1 MATKELSLQ
10 RVAQTTGQQVLFL
23 LSFGFVGAF
32 LYWWYQAWQVVMTP
46 IGAAPAS
53 LLSALGIFTLVL
65 SVVYAVVV
73 PLFWSMLLPNSPTG
87 AYLQKQTWAY
97 PGQLAVLVFA
107 LVLTAFGG
115 QTMWSWLQTAA
126 PTVFQTGMQI
136 PAFVAALVGS
146 VFVPSMQ
153 FAYQSP
159 GQQML
164 IIQQAHE
171 IKKLRK
177 LHDGEIAVIEGRM
190 IRAAVLASMA
200 WTDMLPKD
208 HEEAYKTIRGLHMG
222 IADSLRRVASLQSV
236 PADVQRALGIAEDAE
251 IVEKM
256 EQVQAWLEGPADHI
270 EQAYAYVEYRD
281 LPDAPAVAPSDTPLA
296 QLERK
301 IIRGSHQNAAPAIP
315 ASPPRSAGEIPPPRP
330 AAQRREA
337 RRYAAEYEAMRA
349 FAHRSGGGV
358 WGVGDLAVVIDKA
371 DRSARERIA
380 AWMQEG
386 LVARDPDSKNAYYFT
401 ESDGAA

>member
-46 IGAAPAS
+46 IGAAPAQ

-115 QTMWSWLQTAA
+115 QTMWSWLQAAA

-251 IVEKM
+251 IIAKM
-256 EQVQAWLEGPADHI
+256 EEVQAWLEGPADQI
-270 EQAYAYVEYRD
+270 EQAYEYVEYKD
-281 LPDAPAVAPSDTPLA
+281 LPDAPPDPASLRTIPA
-296 QLERK
+296 QRDG
-301 IIRGSHQNAAPAIP
+301 ISRRSHQDAAPDLP
-315 ASPPRSAGEIPPPRP
+315 AFQPRGAPQSSPPRP
-330 AAQRREA
+330 AAVRGSTP
-337 RRYAAEYEAMRA
+337 RYAAEYEAMVK
-349 FAHRSGGGV
+349 FADKAGGGV
-358 WGVGDLAVVIDKA
+358 WGVGDLAVIINKS

-380 AWMQEG
+380 AWIAQG
-386 LVARDPDSKNAYYFT
+386 LVERSTDGRNTYYFT
-401 ESDGAA
+401 EREVA

>member
-1 MATKELSLQ
+1 MATKDLSLQ
-10 RVAQTTGQQVLFL
+10 KVAQTTGQQVLFL

-46 IGAAPAS
+46 IGAAPAQ

-107 LVLTAFGG
+107 LVLTGFGG
-115 QTMWSWLQTAA
+115 QTMWSWLHAAA

-236 PADVQRALGIAEDAE
+236 PADVQRALGIPEDAE

-256 EQVQAWLEGPADHI
+256 EQVQAWLEAPADQI
-270 EQAYAYVEYRD
+270 EQAYDYVEYRD
-281 LPDAPAVAPSDTPLA
+281 LPGPSHVDSRVEPRIAREVLRETEHAPDAAHVDSRVGPSISR
-296 QLERK
+296 E
-301 IIRGSHQNAAPAIP
+301 SP
-315 ASPPRSAGEIPPPRP
+315 ASVRRHTTPDDAAYILAARNAFGVRPWTLKQMAACLEIGDTSAGQLRDT
-330 AAQRREA
+330 
-337 RRYAAEYEAMRA
+337 
-349 FAHRSGGGV
+349 
-358 WGVGDLAVVIDKA
+358 WLAD
-371 DRSARERIA
+371 
-380 AWMQEG
+380 G
-386 LVARDPDSKNAYYFT
+386 LCRQVNLGRWSFTINESEVA
-401 ESDGAA
+401 

>member
-1 MATKELSLQ
+1 MATRELSLQ

-115 QTMWSWLQTAA
+115 QTMWSWLQAAA

-200 WTDMLPKD
+200 WQDMLPRD
-208 HEEAYKTIRGLHMG
+208 HEEVYATVKGLTMG
-222 IADSLRRVASLQSV
+222 IADSLRRVARLQSV
-236 PADVQRALGIAEDAE
+236 PADMQRALGIPEDAE
-251 IVEKM
+251 IIAKM
-256 EQVQAWLEGPADHI
+256 EQVQAWLEAPADQI
-270 EQAYAYVEYRD
+270 EQAYEYVEYRD
-281 LPDAPAVAPSDTPLA
+281 LPPPAHVDSRLEPRIAREALREDAHVTAASHVDSRLQSSLPRQAVSDTGSQRPTVSDSVTRRIASELPRIFTAQNLA
-296 QLERK
+296 DLVQQDKRT
-301 IIRGSHQNAAPAIP
+301 
-315 ASPPRSAGEIPPPRP
+315 
-330 AAQRREA
+330 AQRTIATWIDDGLIEQVQLGRYKLTERE
-337 RRYAAEYEAMRA
+337 
-349 FAHRSGGGV
+349 
-358 WGVGDLAVVIDKA
+358 
-371 DRSARERIA
+371 
-380 AWMQEG
+380 
-386 LVARDPDSKNAYYFT
+386 VA
-401 ESDGAA
+401 